1 MRGRRSK
8 EKGKGIWALD
18 RAQGRREERHAWP
31 QFLKKMDSA
40 IQGINLYPRDSAIGF
55 PNTFPLN
62 SDLSVNSAGRRRFGI
77 SKVALCSW
85 EDGKAKEKVFK
96 NSTRQFRVNRA
107 KILNRSGYVRCPEYL
122 A

>member
-1 MRGRRSK
+1 MGARSRVR
-8 EKGKGIWALD
+8 EKGGGARL
-18 RAQGRREERHAWP
+18 APVFQT
-31 QFLKKMDSA
+31 MDSA